1 MLLRSQP
8 NQSKIKRYGLCVGA
22 WGTALVLW
30 LAGTAAAYAQDAVTI
45 KRPTQLRA
53 APGDSAAHVAEL
65 AAHATVTRT
74 PQRQGAWVQVRSESG
89 AMGWVHMFDIGTP
102 ARVNNTAAQ
111 ALRDLGSKAGGG
123 SSVSV
128 ATATVGIRGLGE
140 GDVSRAPVG
149 GRTASGAQS
158 LQQLDRW
165 RASADSART
174 FASTAALQSRTVDA
188 LPVPALTPSAAA
200 SSAEAS
206 ATEPPQAGAGG
217 DPALGRML
225 QSVEGMT
232 EAQEADLGRQMA
244 ALLLQGKPLD
254 PTAELQRYINLLG
267 RWISLQSSRP
277 HLPWAFVVVDESD
290 FNAYSAP
297 GGHVFVT
304 RGLVDRCTDEAELA
318 GILAHEIA
326 HVTHRHHLHAMRTA
340 LRLGA
345 PAGLPALVRQVHTQ
359 GVGAE
364 AEHAADREAVT
375 LAARAGLDPYGLV
388 SALVQLN
395 ALGDSDLQ
403 FADAHPQSRL
413 RLDHLEQAMARRF
426 DALVGTKAPVTVD
439 ARLDTAGIK

>member
-1 MLLRSQP
+1 MLLWSQRSQ
-8 NQSKIKRYGLCVGA
+8 NKIKRHGWCDGA

-30 LAGTAAAYAQDAVTI
+30 LAGMGAAYAQDAVTI

-53 APGDSAAHVAEL
+53 APGDSAASVAEL
-65 AAHATVTRT
+65 AVNAAVTRT
-74 PQRQGAWVQVRSESG
+74 SQRQGAWVQVRSESG
-89 AMGWVHMFDIGTP
+89 ATGWVHMFDIGTP
-102 ARVNNTAAQ
+102 ARDNNTAAQ
-111 ALRDLGSKAGGG
+111 ALRDLGNKAGGG
-123 SSVSV
+123 SSISV

-140 GDVSRAPVG
+140 GDVSRSPVG
-149 GRTASGAQS
+149 GRTASGAQP

-174 FASTAALQSRTVDA
+174 FASTAAFQSRTVDA
-188 LPVPALTPSAAA
+188 LPVPALMPSAAA
-200 SSAEAS
+200 SGA
-206 ATEPPQAGAGG
+206 EPPQAGAGG

-254 PTAELQRYINLLG
+254 PTPELQRYVNLLG

-277 HLPWAFVVVDESD
+277 HLPWTFMVVDESD
-290 FNAYSAP
+290 FNAFSAP
-297 GGHVFVT
+297 GGYVFVT

-318 GILAHEIA
+318 GILAHEVA
-326 HVTHRHHLHAMRTA
+326 HVVHRHHPHAMRTA
-340 LRLGA
+340 LRLGT

-388 SALVQLN
+388 SALVQVN

-403 FADAHPQSRL
+403 FADAHPQSRV
-413 RLDHLEQAMARRF
+413 RLDHLEQAIGRRF
-426 DALVGTKAPVTVD
+426 DPLVD
-439 ARLDTAGIK
+439 S

>member
-1 MLLRSQP
+1 
-8 NQSKIKRYGLCVGA
+8 
-22 WGTALVLW
+22 
-30 LAGTAAAYAQDAVTI
+30 
-45 KRPTQLRA
+45 
-53 APGDSAAHVAEL
+53 
-65 AAHATVTRT
+65 
-74 PQRQGAWVQVRSESG
+74 
-89 AMGWVHMFDIGTP
+89 
-102 ARVNNTAAQ
+102 
-111 ALRDLGSKAGGG
+111 
-123 SSVSV
+123 
-128 ATATVGIRGLGE
+128 
-140 GDVSRAPVG
+140 
-149 GRTASGAQS
+149 
-158 LQQLDRW
+158 
-165 RASADSART
+165 
-174 FASTAALQSRTVDA
+174 
-188 LPVPALTPSAAA
+188 
-200 SSAEAS
+200 
-206 ATEPPQAGAGG
+206 
-217 DPALGRML
+217 ML

-326 HVTHRHHLHAMRTA
+326 HVTQRHHLHAMRTA

-375 LAARAGLDPYGLV
+375 LTARAGLDPYGLV
-388 SALVQLN
+388 SALVQVN

>member
-1 MLLRSQP
+1 
-8 NQSKIKRYGLCVGA
+8 
-22 WGTALVLW
+22 
-30 LAGTAAAYAQDAVTI
+30 
-45 KRPTQLRA
+45 
-53 APGDSAAHVAEL
+53 
-65 AAHATVTRT
+65 
-74 PQRQGAWVQVRSESG
+74 
-89 AMGWVHMFDIGTP
+89 
-102 ARVNNTAAQ
+102 
-111 ALRDLGSKAGGG
+111 
-123 SSVSV
+123 
-128 ATATVGIRGLGE
+128 
-140 GDVSRAPVG
+140 
-149 GRTASGAQS
+149 
-158 LQQLDRW
+158 
-165 RASADSART
+165 
-174 FASTAALQSRTVDA
+174 
-188 LPVPALTPSAAA
+188 
-200 SSAEAS
+200 
-206 ATEPPQAGAGG
+206 
-217 DPALGRML
+217 ML
-225 QSVEGMT
+225 QSIESMT
-232 EAQEADLGRQMA
+232 DAQEADIGRQMA

-277 HLPWAFVVVDESD
+277 DLPWIFVVVDESD

-326 HVTHRHHLHAMRTA
+326 HVTQRHHLHAMRTA

-388 SALVQLN
+388 SALVQVN

-426 DALVGTKAPVTVD
+426 DPLVGTK
-439 ARLDTAGIK
+439 